1 MCLKEA
7 LTDKIN
13 CESRKSKDL
22 IWRKEEQ
29 NENHN
34 KLLWY
39 NYSFKIATIE
49 LITIL
54 SLKCYGINV
63 LSKPKASL

>member
-1 MCLKEA
+1 MYSLFIKNKNVHKKLKSIMCLKEA

-13 CESRKSKDL
+13 CESRRSKDL
-22 IWRKEEQ
+22 IWRKKEP

-39 NYSFKIATIE
+39 NYSFKIATH
-49 LITIL
+49 
-54 SLKCYGINV
+54 
-63 LSKPKASL
+63 